1 MALGAI
7 TVADFAGR
15 GKDPVFHDALSFA
28 GDGAYVAGGTLFLA
42 LFQTAVN
49 ASRKI
54 LAVVPIDCGGY
65 LPQWDAAA
73 GRLKLYY
80 GDNNNAA
87 DGPLIEVANGDYSA
101 VTLKLLVIS
110 Q

>member
-7 TVADFAGR
+7 TVSDFAGR
-15 GKDPVFHDALSFA
+15 GSASVYFDALSLA
-28 GDGAYVAGGTLFLA
+28 GDGAYVAGGTLFEQ
-42 LFQTAVN
+42 LFENSVA
-49 ASRKI
+49 AGRKI
-54 LAVVPIDCGGY
+54 LAILPIDCGGY
-65 LPQWDAAA
+65 IPAWDAVA

-87 DGPLIEVANGDYSA
+87 DGPGIEVANGDYSA

-110 Q
+110 K